1 MAYPRFEGSTS
12 GFLPTPRAR
21 DAQGLNQRCNQE
33 CLEGAVR
40 FGMPLMLPTP
50 NTMDMLPARTGA
62 ARDRILH
69 RGRANGMACEQ
80 TGNVRESVMMM
91 TPDGYGRYG
100 RFTPAIRVW
109 ERTLGR
115 TAPSPTC
122 ITRVLRQW
130 VRQLPTEGLT
140 PGWLLCHALTPN
152 RPKGEQWVT
161 MPMRGR
167 VMAIWRQSGDVSA
180 LLPLDVWQAIRA
192 DRMGEDTVLDA
203 DILPQP
209 CVLQAWER
217 LSGRALPASLTYL
230 SPVFV
235 EWMMGLPAGW
245 VTDPEH
251 WRGVEGNHRN
261 MMIRMLGNGVV
272 PRQAAAAIDW
282 CLGLREHLS
291 Q

>member
-21 DAQGLNQRCNQE
+21 DANGLNQRCNQE

-69 RGRANGMACEQ
+69 RGRTNGMACEQ

-140 PGWLLCHALTPN
+140 PSWLLRHALTPA

-161 MPMRGR
+161 APMRER
-167 VMAIWRQSGDVSA
+167 VMAIWRRSGDVSA

>member
-21 DAQGLNQRCNQE
+21 DAQGLNERCNQE

-115 TAPSPTC
+115 PAPSPTC

-130 VRQLPTEGLT
+130 VRQLPTEGLV
-140 PGWLLCHALTPN
+140 PGWLLRHALMPA
-152 RPKGEQWVT
+152 RPRGEQWVT
-161 MPMRGR
+161 MPMRER
-167 VMAIWRQSGDVSA
+167 VMAAWRQSGDVSA
-180 LLPLDVWQAIRA
+180 LLPLDVWQAIWA
-192 DRMGEDTVLDA
+192 DRVGEDTVLDA

-251 WRGVEGNHRN
+251 WRGVAGNHRN

-272 PRQAAAAIDW
+272 PRQAAAAVDW

>member
-161 MPMRGR
+161 APMRER

-180 LLPLDVWQAIRA
+180 LLPLDVWQSIRA
-192 DRMGEDTVLDA
+192 GQMGEDTVLDA

>member
-21 DAQGLNQRCNQE
+21 DANGLNQRCNQE

-161 MPMRGR
+161 APMRER

>member
-1 MAYPRFEGSTS
+1 M
-12 GFLPTPRAR
+12 
-21 DAQGLNQRCNQE
+21 
-33 CLEGAVR
+33 
-40 FGMPLMLPTP
+40 
-50 NTMDMLPARTGA
+50 
-62 ARDRILH
+62 
-69 RGRANGMACEQ
+69 
-80 TGNVRESVMMM
+80 
-91 TPDGYGRYG
+91 
-100 RFTPAIRVW
+100 
-109 ERTLGR
+109 
-115 TAPSPTC
+115 
-122 ITRVLRQW
+122 
-130 VRQLPTEGLT
+130 PTEGLT
-140 PGWLLCHALTPN
+140 PGWLLRHALTPN

-167 VMAIWRQSGDVSA
+167 VMAAWRQSGDVSA

-192 DRMGEDTVLDA
+192 DRVGEDVVLDA

-209 CVLQAWER
+209 CVLHAWER

>member
-1 MAYPRFEGSTS
+1 MAYPRFERSTS

-21 DAQGLNQRCNQE
+21 DANGLNQRCNQE

-69 RGRANGMACEQ
+69 RGRTNGMACEQ

-115 TAPSPTC
+115 MAPSPTC

-140 PGWLLCHALTPN
+140 PGWLLRHALTPN
-152 RPKGEQWVT
+152 RPKGKQWVT
-161 MPMRGR
+161 APMRER

-180 LLPLDVWQAIRA
+180 LLPLNVWQAVRA
-192 DRMGEDTVLDA
+192 DRVGEDTVLDA

>member
-12 GFLPTPRAR
+12 GFLPTPRAQ
-21 DAQGLNQRCNQE
+21 DAQGLNERCNQE

-122 ITRVLRQW
+122 ITRVLCQW

-167 VMAIWRQSGDVSA
+167 VMAAWRQSGDVSA

-192 DRMGEDTVLDA
+192 GQMGEDVVLDA

>member
-161 MPMRGR
+161 APMRER

-192 DRMGEDTVLDA
+192 GQMGEDTVLDA

>member
-161 MPMRGR
+161 MPMRER

-180 LLPLDVWQAIRA
+180 LLPLDVWQSIRA
-192 DRMGEDTVLDA
+192 GQMGEDTVLDA

-209 CVLQAWER
+209 CVLHAWER